1 MYNSGTYPGTFDG
14 MAKLYRIDSKGLAD
28 DLYIRPIIS
37 NINTAS
43 YNLSK
48 CLAKLMTPLSESQNT
63 INSTKEFMNK
73 IKNEKFQMDIRWVL
87 LI

>member
-14 MAKLYRIDSKGLAD
+14 MAKPYRIGSKGLAD

-48 CLAKLMTPLSESQNT
+48 CLTKLMTPLSESQNT

-73 IKNEKFQMDIRWVL
+73 IKNEKFQMDIGWFL